1 MNVWPYVM
9 VLGVGGLATAACGD
23 DGGGETSTGSGGAGA
38 TMTTTSTA
46 SMMTTTMTTGG
57 GGNPPQFDTPGAAS
71 FSADFNIVDD
81 MDGTFSVTGTWA
93 IDLLAYEN
101 NTLGDTL
108 CTEIFDFTAD
118 IDLPIDLQGCDEN
131 GANCTTI
138 CPFDDPTE
146 TINPMGAC
154 IGHFANLVGDVASYQ
169 TDCNFEMA
177 QSWFHPSGG
186 GMPLLERFFLSRPV
200 EDAVPTGA
208 TMEPLLWG
216 DWGQLLEDN
225 NAGYLRAL
233 QVQFV
238 NANTDPNSGDF
249 LSWSENGFMFGA
261 TASPDGAEADV
272 NAVGNHFMANVFV
285 LVFN

>member
-9 VLGVGGLATAACGD
+9 VLGVGGLAATACGD

-38 TMTTTSTA
+38 TMTTTST
-46 SMMTTTMTTGG
+46 SMMTTTTTGG
-57 GGNPPQFDTPGAAS
+57 GGSPPQFDTPGAAS
-71 FSADFNIVDD
+71 FSADFDIVDD
-81 MDGTFSVTGTWA
+81 MDGTFSVVGVWS

-101 NTLGDTL
+101 GTLGDTI
-108 CTEIFDFTAD
+108 CTEQFEFSAD

-146 TINPMGAC
+146 VIDPVGTC
-154 IGHFANLVGDVASYQ
+154 IGHFANLIGDVGTYQ
-169 TDCNFEMA
+169 TDCNFEDPQA
-177 QSWFHPSGG
+177 WFHPSGT

-208 TMEPLLWG
+208 TMEPLTWG
-216 DWGQLLEDN
+216 EWGQLLEDN

-238 NANTDPNSGDF
+238 NANNDPTTGDF
-249 LSWSENGFMFGA
+249 VSWSENGFMFGA
-261 TASPDGAEADV
+261 TASPDAAEADV
-272 NAVGNHFMANVFV
+272 NGVGNHFMANVFV